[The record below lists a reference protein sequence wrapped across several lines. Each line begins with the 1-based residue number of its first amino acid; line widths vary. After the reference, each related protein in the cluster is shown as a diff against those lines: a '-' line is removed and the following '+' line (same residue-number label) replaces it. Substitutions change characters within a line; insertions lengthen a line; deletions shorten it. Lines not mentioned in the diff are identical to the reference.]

1 MKFGLNINNFGA
13 AATPAN
19 MLAGVRW
26 AEAAGFHLVMLS
38 DHVSITPD
46 VARAYPEPFY
56 EPFTALG
63 WLAGLTSTIEL
74 GTTVVILPYRHPLL
88 IARMTTNLDQLC
100 GGRLIF
106 GVGAGWARAEFEA
119 LGVPFER
126 RGRLTDACLIALQAQ
141 PHPPVW
147 VGGHTPAAIR
157 RAARFGDGWHPL
169 NVRIDW
175 LVEQGLPLLRHA
187 AEQLQRPQPAF
198 VPRIK
203 VRVTDAPLPDG
214 DRRPGQGSLAQV
226 HEDFAELGRLGA
238 TYVVLDTYHGQPEEL
253 TRPSEAQK
261 TLDLLVERVID
272 PPNQTLR

>member
-1 MKFGLNINNFGA
+1 
-13 AATPAN
+13 
-19 MLAGVRW
+19 
-26 AEAAGFHLVMLS
+26 
-38 DHVSITPD
+38 VSITPD

-74 GTTVVILPYRHPLL
+74 GTTVVIPPYRHPLL
-88 IARMTTNLDQLC
+88 VARMTANLDQLC
-100 GGRLIF
+100 GGRLIL

-126 RGRLTDACLIALQAQ
+126 RGRLTDACLAALQAE

-175 LVEQGLPLLRHA
+175 LVEQGLPLLRDA
-187 AEQLQRPQPAF
+187 AEQFQRPRPAF

-214 DRRPGQGSLAQV
+214 DRRPGQGNLAQIRQ
-226 HEDFAELGRLGA
+226 DFAELGRLGA

-253 TRPSEAQK
+253 TCPSEAQN

-272 PPNQTLR
+272 PPNQKLR